1 MTATTDDVMRISMAI
16 RPLLGGH
23 SPEVQGAVLG
33 DLVSLFIAGHHP
45 QLRDMVLDQHIQL
58 VRNLIPES
66 EKEIINQYGSKPEG
80 W

>member
-1 MTATTDDVMRISMAI
+1 MTATPEDAMRISMAI
-16 RPLLGGH
+16 RPLVAGH
-23 SPEVQGAVLG
+23 PPELQGAVLG

-45 QLRDMVLDQHIQL
+45 QLRDMVFDEHVKL

-66 EKEIINQYGSKPEG
+66 EKEVIRQYGSRPEG